1 MTGAD
6 PAPRVRVGISG
17 WRYTPWRG
25 TFYPKGLVQ
34 RRELAYVGEHLST
47 LEINGT
53 FYALQT
59 PTSFQRWRDEVPD
72 DFVFSVKAP
81 RYITHILR
89 LRNTRQA
96 LANFFASGILALGPG
111 LGPLLWQLP
120 ARETFDAD
128 VLDAFLALLP
138 RTTTEA
144 AGFAQERDDRMTDR
158 EWLTTDVDRP
168 LHHALEVRH
177 DSFTSSEAVDIVRR
191 HGVALVVADTAGK
204 WPEVRE
210 ITADVVYVRLHGA
223 SELYTS
229 GYSEDELHTWAARC
243 TAWRD
248 GSASEPGRDVF
259 VYFDNDVKVRAPFDA
274 MRLTQMP
281 DLTRPSPLSSAP
293 WGTDAT

>member
-1 MTGAD
+1 MTRAA
-6 PAPRVRVGISG
+6 PAAQVRVGISG

-34 RRELAYVGEHLST
+34 RRELAYVGERLST

-59 PTSFQRWRDEVPD
+59 PASFERWRDEVPE
-72 DFVFSVKAP
+72 DFVFSVKGP
-81 RYITHILR
+81 RYITHLLR
-89 LRNTRQA
+89 LRNARQA
-96 LANFFASGILALGPG
+96 LANFFASGVLALGPR

-128 VLDAFLALLP
+128 TLDAFLALLP

-144 AGFAQERDDRMTDR
+144 AELAQDRDERMTDR
-158 EWLTTDVDRP
+158 EWLTTDAHRP

-177 DSFTSSEAVDIVRR
+177 DSFTTPEAIDLVRR

-210 ITADVVYVRLHGA
+210 LTADFVYVRLHGA
-223 SELYTS
+223 SELYVS
-229 GYSEDELHTWAARC
+229 GYSEDDLDTWAARC
-243 TAWRD
+243 AAWRD
-248 GSASEPGRDVF
+248 GSAAEPARDVF
-259 VYFDNDVKVRAPFDA
+259 VYFDNDVKVRAPVDA
-274 MRLTQMP
+274 MRLAQILGLDTGR
-281 DLTRPSPLSSAP
+281 RPLV
-293 WGTDAT
+293 